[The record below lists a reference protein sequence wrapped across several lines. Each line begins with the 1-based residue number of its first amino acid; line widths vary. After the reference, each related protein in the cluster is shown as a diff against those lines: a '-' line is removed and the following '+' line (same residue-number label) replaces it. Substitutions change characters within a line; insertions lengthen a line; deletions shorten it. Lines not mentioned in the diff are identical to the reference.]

1 MGAPG
6 VGNDAGT
13 VYIMFGSDEYT
24 AASYTLG
31 SIGADGS
38 FILNA
43 PSDNGY
49 GGFSVAGT
57 GKRSPSIPFAVK
69 DLKVSL
75 DYCFPVASLYYVVER
90 SILVPLNSK

>member
-1 MGAPG
+1 MFRSGQDINQDGFGDLVVGAPG
-6 VGNDAGT
+6 VGNDAGS
-13 VYIMFGSDEYT
+13 VYIVFGSEEYT

-57 GKRSPSIPFAVK
+57 GKRSPLLPQNKFAWLITSMPFAIK
-69 DLKVSL
+69 G
-75 DYCFPVASLYYVVER
+75 
-90 SILVPLNSK
+90 